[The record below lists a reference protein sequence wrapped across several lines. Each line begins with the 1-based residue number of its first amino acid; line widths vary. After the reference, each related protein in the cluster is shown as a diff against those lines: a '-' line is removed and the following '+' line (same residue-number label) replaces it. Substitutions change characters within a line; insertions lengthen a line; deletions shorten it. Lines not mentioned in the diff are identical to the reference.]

1 MSETKETLVDER
13 VKANLEIMESI
24 LSTNPKLLDSD
35 SLSSINSIPNPL
47 PLPHPQVR
55 TYYPLVRLLL
65 SNLHTPFKILP
76 IYARFMMLQPST
88 PH

>member
-24 LSTNPKLLDSD
+24 LGTNRKLLDSD

-47 PLPHPQVR
+47 PHP
-55 TYYPLVRLLL
+55 
-65 SNLHTPFKILP
+65 
-76 IYARFMMLQPST
+76 
-88 PH
+88 